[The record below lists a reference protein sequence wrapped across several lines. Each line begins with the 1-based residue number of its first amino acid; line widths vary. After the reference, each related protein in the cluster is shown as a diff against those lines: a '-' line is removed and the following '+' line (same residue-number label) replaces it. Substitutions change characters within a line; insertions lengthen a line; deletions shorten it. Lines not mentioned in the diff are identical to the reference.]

1 MSTSHYEPGKMRLL
15 QQQERMIHKQVG
27 NRILE
32 FLIQC
37 VNSLSSVCHQSETK
51 VKLSIYLVYSLKVY
65 LQILFNIR
73 IYQSCQIGIASNM
86 PGNMWIQYVQ

>member
-1 MSTSHYEPGKMRLL
+1 MRLL
-15 QQQERMIHKQVG
+15 QQQERIYT
-27 NRILE
+27 NRLVIESLN

-37 VNSLSSVCHQSETK
+37 VNSLGSVCHQSETK
-51 VKLSIYLVYSLKVY
+51 VKLSNYLVYSLKVY

>member
-1 MSTSHYEPGKMRLL
+1 MLTSQYEPGKMRLL

-32 FLIQC
+32 FFIKC
-37 VNSLSSVCHQSETK
+37 VNSLSSVCHQTETK
-51 VKLSIYLVYSLKVY
+51 VKLSTYLVYSLKVY

-73 IYQSCQIGIASNM
+73 IYQSC
-86 PGNMWIQYVQ
+86 